1 MGDFMMKIT
10 KDILKGLVR
19 EALNESTFGSVKR
32 RIDSTDMDSAR
43 TAKEF
48 VVMSSD
54 RAERDKPEY
63 EGKSNKEAYQEFR
76 ALLNS
81 MGLQNVPLI
90 GSWEETDKD
99 TGEKVRV
106 KEQSAIIYKDP
117 RPDMDQTDKSLF
129 QIGMEMSE
137 KYDQEAFIYG
147 RLEENPKT
155 GEMERK
161 IRAYGQDGS
170 EQNWGG
176 PWSSMEAVKDDA
188 AFWSRLR
195 SGGSAFQFVEE
206 GFEVHEAPNS
216 MMEAMKISYQ
226 AKSRGKQV
234 KFVRGDK

>member
-1 MGDFMMKIT
+1 MKIT
-10 KDILKGLVR
+10 RDIIKDMIK
-19 EALNESTFGSVKR
+19 EALNESTFGSIKR

-54 RAERDKPEY
+54 RSEREKPDY
-63 EGKSNKEAYQEFR
+63 SGPSNKEAYEEFR
-76 ALLNS
+76 SLLNK
-81 MGLQNVPLI
+81 MGLQNVPFV
-90 GSWEETDKD
+90 GSWEETDKE

-106 KEQSAIIYKDP
+106 MEQSVIIYKDP
-117 RPDMDQTDKSLF
+117 RPDMDQTETGLF
-129 QIGMEMSE
+129 QVGMDMSE

-147 RLEENPKT
+147 RLEKNPKT

-188 AFWSRLR
+188 PFWSRVR
-195 SGGSAFQFVEE
+195 SGGPAFQFVEE
-206 GFEVHEAPNS
+206 DVEIHEAPSS

-226 AKSRGKQV
+226 ARSRGNKV
-234 KFVRGDK
+234 KFVRGK